1 MLDEGYEVEL
11 KHEYLIL
18 RSVPYVT
25 ADKEVAIGS
34 LITAYQEGKPA
45 DHTLWFSGDMP
56 CYPDGSQIKALFL
69 EENIT
74 MPLFDDFVAPRRFSS
89 KNFEVQD
96 FPRDYYEKM
105 VHYVEVISGPA
116 KQIDPNVD
124 AKTGKV
130 ILSREENPIFKY
142 PNPSFAK
149 AGIVAVS
156 QKLMKEKIAI
166 VGLGGSGGYILDQ
179 MAKVPVR
186 EIHLFDD
193 DVFTRSSAY
202 RAPGAASPEA
212 LHGRPKKV
220 DYLCAQ
226 YSVMRYGI
234 EPHPYRVTQ
243 ENVAE
248 LAVFDFVFIAIDHG
262 PSRKLISEY
271 LVANNIPF
279 IDVGMAIEKI
289 DELVSLQGR
298 CRTTVVTPQKN
309 DHAGTLPFT
318 EDNEKDI
325 YDSNIQIADMNA
337 INAIMA
343 VISWKQQCGFYI
355 NETNAHELMYM
366 PSVQSMTRDQIS

>member
-1 MLDEGYEVEL
+1 
-11 KHEYLIL
+11 
-18 RSVPYVT
+18 VPYIT
-25 ADKEVAIGS
+25 ANKEVAMGS

-56 CYPDGSQIKALFL
+56 CYPDGSPIKALFL

-74 MPLFDDFVAPRRFSS
+74 MPLFDDFVAPRRFSN
-89 KNFEVQD
+89 KNFEVPD
-96 FPRDYYEKM
+96 FPRDYHEKM

-116 KQIDPNVD
+116 KQIDPNFD
-124 AKTGKV
+124 ARTGKV
-130 ILSREENPIFKY
+130 ILSKEENPIFKY

-149 AGIVAVS
+149 AGIVAIS
-156 QKLMKEKIAI
+156 QKLIKEKIAI
-166 VGLGGSGGYILDQ
+166 IGLGGTGGYILDQ

-212 LHGRPKKV
+212 LQGQPKKV
-220 DYLCAQ
+220 DYLSAL

-234 EPHPYRVTQ
+234 APHSYRINQ

-248 LAVFDFVFIAIDHG
+248 LADFDFVFIAIDHG
-262 PSRKLISEY
+262 PSRKLICEY
-271 LVANNIPF
+271 LVFNKIPF

-298 CRTTVVTPQKN
+298 CRTTVVTPTNN

-318 EDNEKDI
+318 EDKEKDI

-343 VISWKQQCGFYI
+343 IISWKQQCGFYI
-355 NETNAHELMYM
+355 NETNAHELLYV
-366 PSVQSMTRDQIS
+366 PSVQSMTRDQIG